1 AGAALALV
9 LVNPGVGTST
19 STIYGGVTPA
29 MYSDGSHVRQM
40 VAALR
45 SRRPARIAAS
55 LYNAL
60 ERVAAPAHRQVAQ
73 MEAALLAAGAL
84 GAAMS
89 GSGLTVFGVARS
101 FDHARQIRA
110 PPPGTTAVLPSYGYG
125 RQGRKVEPRVPISA
139 TLVADLREAA
149 GIDRVLALDLHAGQ
163 MQGFFRVPVDHLFAA
178 PIISDYL
185 GKKEL
190 R

>member
-1 AGAALALV
+1 
-9 LVNPGVGTST
+9 
-19 STIYGGVTPA
+19 

-45 SRRPARIAAS
+45 SRRPARVAAS

-60 ERVAAPAHRQVAQ
+60 ERVAAAAHGQVAQ

-101 FDHARQIRA
+101 FEDRKSTRLNSSHSQISY
-110 PPPGTTAVLPSYGYG
+110 AVFCLKKKKI
-125 RQGRKVEPRVPISA
+125 RKQDITIR
-139 TLVADLREAA
+139 L
-149 GIDRVLALDLHAGQ
+149 
-163 MQGFFRVPVDHLFAA
+163 
-178 PIISDYL
+178 
-185 GKKEL
+185 
-190 R
+190 

>member
-1 AGAALALV
+1 RNGRAVLPPRRRSARDRAGRADRAGRGHRARRGERIEPVAGTALALV
-9 LVNPGVGTST
+9 LVNPGVGAST
-19 STIYGGVTPA
+19 LAIYGGVTPA

-45 SRRPARIAAS
+45 SRDPARVGAS
-55 LYNAL
+55 LFNAL
-60 ERVAAPAHRQVAQ
+60 ERVAATAYRQVAQ

-110 PPPGTTAVLPSYGYG
+110 RVARGSWACWAVRAIRGPAI
-125 RQGRKVEPRVPISA
+125 RMTRDP
-139 TLVADLREAA
+139 
-149 GIDRVLALDLHAGQ
+149 
-163 MQGFFRVPVDHLFAA
+163 
-178 PIISDYL
+178 
-185 GKKEL
+185 
-190 R
+190 